1 MLVAVC
7 AFGADTRLETI
18 LHGVE
23 SRYNKAKT
31 LQVLFKEEYTPP
43 GKGRRTDS
51 GILMLSKPRKM
62 RWVYSQPPGKLFVSD
77 GKLLWLYTPDENRVE
92 KMKFQETDDL
102 RAPLAFLL
110 GKLNFEKEFRNLQ
123 SKIEGADTRILAEP
137 RTDDLPYSAVEF
149 LVGLDFHIREV
160 KVTSFDHS
168 VLRFTFDQERLDP
181 PLDAK
186 LFQFQTPK
194 GAELVEAGQ

>member
-1 MLVAVC
+1 MQTARCASPNRLHVPALPRVKPIVSRLRLLFGLLAVS
-7 AFGADTRLETI
+7 AFAADAKLDALLKT
-18 LHGVE
+18 VE

-92 KMKFQETDDL
+92 RMKFQETDDL

-110 GKLNFEKEFRNLQ
+110 GKASWARRSSLSLNFI
-123 SKIEGADTRILAEP
+123 SSTRFSRRPTISAP
-137 RTDDLPYSAVEF
+137 RSPSC
-149 LVGLDFHIREV
+149 
-160 KVTSFDHS
+160 S
-168 VLRFTFDQERLDP
+168 VS
-181 PLDAK
+181 
-186 LFQFQTPK
+186 
-194 GAELVEAGQ
+194 